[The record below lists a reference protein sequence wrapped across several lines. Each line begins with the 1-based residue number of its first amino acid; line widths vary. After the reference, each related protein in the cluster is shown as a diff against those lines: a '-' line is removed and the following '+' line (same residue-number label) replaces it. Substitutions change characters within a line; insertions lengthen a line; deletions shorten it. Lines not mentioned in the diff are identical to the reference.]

1 MRGIN
6 DMIHDKLVNDIAT
19 SFSDFEIMEM
29 VRIYSDFK
37 EKKEQRKKL
46 KVNNRQVLMDD
57 IETKRFLELIPRVNI
72 TDADDRLWLEYTK
85 KLLDMK
91 PSKTPFANMSD
102 KEIFVMVKNCL
113 KKHHFPDKYAIE
125 IVSLVIEYK
134 TKEII
139 APILLTGNPGI
150 GKTEFGIMLAEILN
164 KAYYI
169 FSASEATSGN
179 GILGNSTSYKKPDC
193 GEIMKGIIKT
203 ESAPVIIIDE
213 VDKTIEGHET
223 VVSPDAELLEVF
235 NNPNSRIISDK
246 FLKYE
251 YDISPVVFV
260 ITGND
265 PEKISEPLKDRCYHI
280 ELDDVTL
287 SNLIGIIYDYAGT
300 HAGLYQGHVKY
311 DKDSMVRAVTEL
323 YNGGVH
329 SIRKHKDLLDS
340 ALRATYAYYLEHN
353 DNYVTAHYGFY
364 ETAIERLSSSQK
376 KVGFVL

>member
-1 MRGIN
+1 
-6 DMIHDKLVNDIAT
+6 MIHEKLVNDLTT

-29 VRIYSDFK
+29 VRVYSEFK
-37 EKKEQRKKL
+37 EQKSHRKKL
-46 KVNNRQVLMDD
+46 KINNRQVFMDD
-57 IETKRFLELIPRVNI
+57 IETKRFLELMSRVNI
-72 TDADDRLWLEYTK
+72 TDADDRLWFEYTK

-91 PSKTPFANMSD
+91 PSNTPFANMSSD

-113 KKHHFPDKYAIE
+113 KNHHFPDKYAIE

-134 TKEII
+134 TKGII
-139 APILLTGNPGI
+139 APMLLTGAPGI

-300 HAGLYQGHVKY
+300 HAGLYQGHVKF
-311 DKDSMVRAVTEL
+311 DKDSMIRAVTEL

-340 ALRATYAYYLEHN
+340 ALRGAYSHYLEHN

-364 ETAIERLSSSQK
+364 EPVIERLSSSKK